1 MHFADCRSGSGLS
14 QSIFLFAYPCHMPV
28 FIFLS
33 GLFDRPRGEFP
44 AGKVVFFLA
53 IGILYKLLNFYV
65 GYLLGSRSFW
75 LLGDTGAP
83 WFMFAMVG
91 WIALVWLFRR
101 VPFLSVL
108 AASLV
113 LSLAVGYDNG
123 VGDCL
128 YPSRI
133 VALFPIYWVG
143 FKLCAS
149 GVLKTMRR
157 CWILIIS
164 AFLLI
169 GWGVACLVEAE
180 TIQFLR
186 PMITWRNP
194 TRF

>member
-1 MHFADCRSGSGLS
+1 MA
-14 QSIFLFAYPCHMPV
+14 
-28 FIFLS
+28 
-33 GLFDRPRGEFP
+33 
-44 AGKVVFFLA
+44 LA
-53 IGILYKLLNFYV
+53 
-65 GYLLGSRSFW
+65 
-75 LLGDTGAP
+75 
-83 WFMFAMVG
+83 
-91 WIALVWLFRR
+91 WLFRR
-101 VPFLSVL
+101 MPFLPVL

-123 VGDCL
+123 AGDCL
-128 YPSRI
+128 YLSRI

-149 GVLKTMRR
+149 DVLKTMQRR
-157 CWILIIS
+157 WILIFF

-169 GWGVACLVEAE
+169 GWGAACLVEAE